1 MRSKQLLTFM
11 GLASLFSVMSSA
23 SKAQVGPGEPETGCQ
38 IRYDYDAAGNR
49 TSRYWYCWGVS
60 LMNPND
66 TTEVSQKSTP
76 QAPEEIADRPL
87 ESMSISLAPNPAH
100 DQTTVMLSLPLDKA
114 DYFIMDM
121 QGKILFSGS
130 ISGNSQIVDIR
141 SLAPGQYHFS
151 IVRGMERLVKGF
163 VVQ

>member
-1 MRSKQLLTFM
+1 MTQ
-11 GLASLFSVMSSA
+11 
-23 SKAQVGPGEPETGCQ
+23 Q
-38 IRYDYDAAGNR
+38 GNR
-49 TSRYWYCWGVS
+49 TNRYLYCWGVS
-60 LMNPND
+60 LMAPND

>member
-1 MRSKQLLTFM
+1 MRSKQLLTFI

-60 LMNPND
+60 RIISND
-66 TTEVSQKSTP
+66 TNVVTERTTP
-76 QAPEEIADRPL
+76 QEPEENTDRPL
-87 ESMSISLAPNPAH
+87 ESMSLSLAPNPAH
-100 DQTTVMLSLPLDKA
+100 DQTTVMLSAPLDKA
-114 DYFIMDM
+114 DYTIIDM

-130 ISGNSQIVDIR
+130 MAGNSQTVDIH

-163 VVQ
+163 VVE